1 MSFLIYTSL
10 LVYDFPQRGL
20 LHTLKMNNEVQAT
33 LMQKGETFIKIARI
47 LI

>member
-10 LVYDFPQRGL
+10 LVYDFPQRSL
-20 LHTLKMNNEVQAT
+20 LHTLKMNSEVQAT

-47 LI
+47 LV